1 MLHYTSVFSY
11 FENLINPLA
20 DAPVQ
25 QPPKGT
31 RAFFLHYLWP
41 IRWLLLMT
49 VVMSSIAS
57 ISELMLYVYLG
68 RIVDWMNSTAPG
80 DFFSEHAVG
89 LSVMVFVVVVV
100 RPASLF
106 VARCLITL
114 TLTPGL
120 SNTVRWR
127 NHRYVVRQSLN
138 YFQSDFAGRVAQKVM
153 QTGNS
158 YRETVINVLDG
169 VLLLIIYLA
178 GIIWLFLDMDVR
190 LLIPVLF
197 WMAGYVVVVI
207 RLMPPVGQLSRSVS
221 EANSALTGRIVD
233 SYTNIQAVKLFAHA
247 AREESFVSSGFERH
261 TNALRAL
268 LRAILNMFFSL
279 VVMNTLLIVSTAWLS
294 IYYWQQGAVTV
305 GSIAIANSLILRLNQ
320 MSGWILRTISSL
332 FENIGTVENGIET
345 ISVDN
350 TVTDR
355 SDATELTLS
364 NASVQFDAVRF
375 MYTEDSEDPGADS
388 DSGDPGGDQSA
399 SLPKL
404 NIIQD
409 FSLTVAAG
417 EKIGVVGR
425 SGAGKSTLVNLLL
438 RFYDIN
444 SGSILIDGQDIA
456 TVTQDSL
463 RKNIAMV
470 SQDTSL
476 LHRSI
481 RDNISYGRPQ
491 ASEEELHRAAALAQA
506 DRFIPGLVDSQGRR
520 GYDAHVGERG
530 VKLSGGQRQR
540 IAIARLILK
549 DAPILILDEATSAL
563 DSEVEAAIQEKL
575 LDLMQGKTV
584 IAIAHR
590 LSTIAAMD
598 RLIVMEEGRIIE
610 TGTHQELIDNDG
622 LYAQLWNR
630 QSGGFLPQH

>member
-1 MLHYTSVFSY
+1 MSHYISVFSY

-20 DAPVQ
+20 DTPVQ

-49 VVMSSIAS
+49 VVMSTIAS

-89 LSVMVFVVVVV
+89 LAVMVFVVVVV
-100 RPASLF
+100 RPVSLF

-127 NHRYVVRQSLN
+127 NHRYVIRQSLN

-169 VLLLIIYLA
+169 VLLLIIYLV
-178 GIIWLFLDMDVR
+178 GIIWLFVDMDAR

-207 RLMPPVGQLSRSVS
+207 KMMPPVGQLSRSLS

-247 AREESFVSSGFERH
+247 EREESFVSSGFERH
-261 TNALRAL
+261 TNAFRAL
-268 LRAILNMFFSL
+268 MRAILNMFFSL

-294 IYYWQQGAVTV
+294 IYYWQQGTVTV

-332 FENIGTVENGIET
+332 FEHIGTVENGIET

-350 TVTDR
+350 TVTDQPDAPDLQL
-355 SDATELTLS
+355 SDATVEFD
-364 NASVQFDAVRF
+364 SVQF
-375 MYTEDSEDPGADS
+375 MYTESGEKSTDKSDS
-388 DSGDPGGDQSA
+388 DTA
-399 SLPKL
+399 APKL

-409 FSLTVAAG
+409 FSLSVAAG

-444 SGSILIDGQDIA
+444 SGSIRIDGQDIA
-456 TVTQDSL
+456 SVTQHSL

-481 RDNISYGRPQ
+481 RDNITYGRPN
-491 ASEEELHRAAALAQA
+491 ANDDELHRAAVLAQA
-506 DRFIPGLVDSQGRR
+506 DSFIPDLVDSQGRR

-610 TGTHQELIDNDG
+610 TGIHQELIDGDG
-622 LYAQLWNR
+622 LYAELWNR
-630 QSGGFLPQH
+630 QSGGFLPQ

>member
-1 MLHYTSVFSY
+1 MSHYISVFSY

-20 DAPVQ
+20 DTPVQ

-49 VVMSSIAS
+49 VVMSTIAS

-89 LSVMVFVVVVV
+89 LAVMVFVVVVV
-100 RPASLF
+100 RPVSLF

-127 NHRYVVRQSLN
+127 NHRYVIRQSLN

-169 VLLLIIYLA
+169 VLLLIIYLV
-178 GIIWLFLDMDVR
+178 GIIWLFVDMDAR

-207 RLMPPVGQLSRSVS
+207 KMMPPVGQLSRSLS

-247 AREESFVSSGFERH
+247 EREESFVSSGFERH
-261 TNALRAL
+261 TNAFRAL
-268 LRAILNMFFSL
+268 MRAILNMFFSL

-294 IYYWQQGAVTV
+294 IYYWQQGTVTV

-332 FENIGTVENGIET
+332 FEHIGTVENGIEK

-350 TVTDR
+350 TVTDQPDAPDLQL
-355 SDATELTLS
+355 SDATVEFD
-364 NASVQFDAVRF
+364 SVQF
-375 MYTEDSEDPGADS
+375 MYTESGEKSTDKSDS
-388 DSGDPGGDQSA
+388 DTA
-399 SLPKL
+399 APKL

-409 FSLTVAAG
+409 FSLSVAAG

-444 SGSILIDGQDIA
+444 SGSIRIDGQDIA
-456 TVTQDSL
+456 SVTQHSL

-481 RDNISYGRPQ
+481 RDNITYGRPN
-491 ASEEELHRAAALAQA
+491 ANDDELHRAAVLAQA
-506 DRFIPGLVDSQGRR
+506 DSFIPDLVDSQGRR

-610 TGTHQELIDNDG
+610 TGIHQELIDGDG
-622 LYAQLWNR
+622 LYAELWNR
-630 QSGGFLPQH
+630 QSGGFLPQ